1 MRKKRVLAAILLL
14 AVFCFVVSGVGYGT
28 EVQVLEINTPHVGFF
43 LLEARVEYMMHN
55 PTSFLDVSFH
65 YDLKGTYYRSYDMEF
80 PEHVDTEGKLY
91 VEIRDRRGV
100 FSGKSGVTLLEIFKK
115 QLEVA
120 YSFIPS
126 LYLYGLYWD
135 IDEDVVAKFY
145 SKGDI
150 PLGYFYQGEYRLWK
164 E

>member
-1 MRKKRVLAAILLL
+1 MKKKRSLAAILLGV
-14 AVFCFVVSGVGYGT
+14 VFCFVFSGVGYGT
-28 EVQVLEINTPHVGFF
+28 EVLVLEINTPHIGFF

-55 PTSFLDVSFH
+55 PTNFLDVSFH

-115 QLEVA
+115 HLEVI

-126 LYLYGLYWD
+126 LPLYYWD

-145 SKGDI
+145 SKGGI
-150 PLGYFYQGEYRLWK
+150 PLGYFYQGEYHLWD